1 MPYDPTPEK
10 IADYASKRS
19 STMSTLLVAY
29 LQGAATLDETD
40 AAIRTINPTLSSAD
54 EKPKPDPNT
63 PEYAEWYQDVE
74 DDAMS
79 TPSAGD
85 YPDLDMALNLG
96 LITADEF
103 GQFQSAFIGA

>member
-29 LQGAATLDETD
+29 LNGAATLEETD
-40 AAIRTINPTLSSAD
+40 AAIRTINPTLSSSD
-54 EKPKPDPNT
+54 EAPKPAMDT
-63 PEYAEWYQDVE
+63 PEYAEWYQETE
-74 DDAMS
+74 DNALGSAS
-79 TPSAGD
+79 TGD

>member
-19 STMSTLLVAY
+19 STMSSLLVAY

-40 AAIRTINPTLSSAD
+40 AAIRTINPTLSSGEPAP
-54 EKPKPDPNT
+54 KPKMDDPA
-63 PEYAEWYQDVE
+63 YAEWYQDVE
-74 DDAMS
+74 DNALG
-79 TPSAGD
+79 SATTGD
-85 YPDLDMALNLG
+85 YPDLDMAFNFG
-96 LITADEF
+96 LITSDEF